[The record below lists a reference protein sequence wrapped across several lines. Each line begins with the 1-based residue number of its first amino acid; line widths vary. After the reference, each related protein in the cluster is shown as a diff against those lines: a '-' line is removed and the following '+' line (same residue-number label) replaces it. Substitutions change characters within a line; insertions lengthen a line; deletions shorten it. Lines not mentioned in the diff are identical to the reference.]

1 MPSDVTIDS
10 PQQHSLELLEVA
22 VREAAIEQLSVRKA
36 LFLSV
41 VLLSHG
47 HPAVERPITLLK
59 HNAPDP
65 KVRLAAAAME
75 RSYEKVRTFFQ
86 FEKID
91 HGLMQK
97 FYNTSGYLY
106 LGKENPSGKMLV
118 IFTSIFN
125 NLYYSNAM
133 LAALF
138 AGLDCDLLFLKD
150 DSRFIYLK
158 GAKGIADDF
167 PGIGEKVLEIA
178 RKNGIEKTYIS
189 GFSSAG
195 FAALLT
201 ALRIPCNGYLGFSQS
216 TDRHPD
222 TIPIKP
228 RKPEIFARA
237 DPRWKLN
244 LRSLLEKADP
254 AVPRALYYGELN
266 KLDVAYAR
274 NVDGLPTIRT
284 IGLPKISHNSIRAM
298 FAMDML
304 LPAFEALVSETS
316 DWPLPMSHMAPAEEE
331 LLRVSVRED

>member
-1 MPSDVTIDS
+1 M
-10 PQQHSLELLEVA
+10 
-22 VREAAIEQLSVRKA
+22 REAAVEQLSVRKA

-59 HNAPDP
+59 QNAPEA
-65 KVRLAAAAME
+65 KVRQAAAAME
-75 RSYEKVRTFFQ
+75 ISYQKIRTFFQ

-91 HGLMQK
+91 RDLMAR
-97 FYNTSGYLY
+97 FYNTNGYLY
-106 LGKENPSGKMLV
+106 LGKEKRSSKMLV

-133 LAALF
+133 LAAMF
-138 AGLDCDLLFLKD
+138 AGLDCDLLFLRD

-158 GAKGIADDF
+158 GASGIADDF
-167 PGIGEKVLEIA
+167 PGIGAKIQEIA
-178 RKNGIEKTYIS
+178 HKNGIGKIYVT

-222 TIPIKP
+222 TMPYKTNRP
-228 RKPEIFARA
+228 DIFAKA

-244 LRSLLEKADP
+244 LRSLLEEADP
-254 AVPRALYYGELN
+254 SVPRALYYGELN
-266 KLDVAYAR
+266 RLDVAYAR
-274 NVDGLPTIRT
+274 NLDGLATIKT
-284 IGLPKISHNSIRAM
+284 FGLPQISHNTIRAM

-304 LPAFEALVSETS
+304 LPAFETLVNERT
-316 DWPLPMSHMAPAEEE
+316 DWPLPTSQQAPAIEEV
-331 LLRVSVRED
+331 LRSSAREA